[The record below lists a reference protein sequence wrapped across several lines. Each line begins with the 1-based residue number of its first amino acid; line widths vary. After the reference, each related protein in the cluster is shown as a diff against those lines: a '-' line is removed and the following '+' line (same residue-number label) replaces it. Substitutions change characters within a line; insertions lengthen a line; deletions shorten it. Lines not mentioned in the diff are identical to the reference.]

1 MVLIFFVIIL
11 LLLALLVWALPY
23 IILAVVIGI
32 PIYVTYRVI
41 KRHENHQSESP
52 RSSFQEAKPDFN
64 YDSDSINKGTPPYQG
79 KYYSRGEEELL
90 TGRNPQEKPWQ
101 GQSSPNGSN
110 YYQNQARDKLL
121 KSMLESIGISEED
134 AKLVFGSYWK
144 RKLTKSGYDDQF
156 ASDILK
162 IQTKIMFDLDY
173 RKEIIHL
180 VDKLI
185 STIDFVI
192 DAFPETA
199 KKYAKNLGPYE
210 EIYIHQWEV
219 FKKYKKTSFEI
230 NSENE
235 LTVSEAYKILELGI
249 TATIEQVKKRFREL
263 ALKWHPDRNKANKT
277 QAEQMFVK
285 INKAYETIMEAA

>member
-1 MVLIFFVIIL
+1 MSIAVVALVFGLIILFILYAIVMVLITFWYITIPAIALII
-11 LLLALLVWALPY
+11 
-23 IILAVVIGI
+23 
-32 PIYVTYRVI
+32 IYK
-41 KRHENHQSESP
+41 KRKSIWKPNNNK
-52 RSSFQEAKPDFN
+52 RSS
-64 YDSDSINKGTPPYQG
+64 YKGTPPYQG
-79 KYYSRGEEELL
+79 KYYSKGEEELL
-90 TGRNPQEKPWQ
+90 TGRKPQEKPWQ
-101 GQSSPNGSN
+101 GQSSHNGSN
-110 YYQNQARDKLL
+110 YYQSERGKLL
-121 KSMLESIGISEED
+121 KMLESIGLSEEE

-173 RKEIIHL
+173 RKEVIHL

-263 ALKWHPDRNKANKT
+263 ALKWHPDRNKTNKT
-277 QAEQMFVK
+277 EAEQMFVK
-285 INKAYETIMEAA
+285 INKAYETIIAAA

>member
-1 MVLIFFVIIL
+1 MSIAVVALVFGLIILFILYAIVMVLITFWYITIPAIALII
-11 LLLALLVWALPY
+11 
-23 IILAVVIGI
+23 
-32 PIYVTYRVI
+32 IYK
-41 KRHENHQSESP
+41 KRKSIWKPNNNK
-52 RSSFQEAKPDFN
+52 RSS
-64 YDSDSINKGTPPYQG
+64 YKGTPPYQG
-79 KYYSRGEEELL
+79 KYYSKGEEELL

-101 GQSSPNGSN
+101 GQSSHNGSN
-110 YYQNQARDKLL
+110 YYQSERGKLL
-121 KSMLESIGISEED
+121 KMLESIGLSEEE
-134 AKLVFGSYWK
+134 AKLVFGKDWK

-156 ASDILK
+156 ASEILK

-263 ALKWHPDRNKANKT
+263 ALKWHPDRNKTNKT
-277 QAEQMFVK
+277 EAEQMFVK

>member
-1 MVLIFFVIIL
+1 MSVAAVALVFGLIILFILYAIVMVLITFWYITIPAIALII
-11 LLLALLVWALPY
+11 
-23 IILAVVIGI
+23 
-32 PIYVTYRVI
+32 IYK
-41 KRHENHQSESP
+41 KRKSIWKPNNNK
-52 RSSFQEAKPDFN
+52 RSS
-64 YDSDSINKGTPPYQG
+64 YKGTPPYQG
-79 KYYSRGEEELL
+79 KYYSKGEEELL

-101 GQSSPNGSN
+101 GQSSHNGSN
-110 YYQNQARDKLL
+110 YYQSERGKLL
-121 KSMLESIGISEED
+121 KMLESIGLSEEE
-134 AKLVFGSYWK
+134 AKLVFGKDWK

-156 ASDILK
+156 ASDILI

-192 DAFPETA
+192 NAFPETA

-249 TATIEQVKKRFREL
+249 TATIEQVKQRFRVL
-263 ALKWHPDRNKANKT
+263 ALKWHPDRNRTNKT

-285 INKAYETIMEAA
+285 INKAYETIIAAA

>member
-1 MVLIFFVIIL
+1 MSIAVVALVFGLIILFILYAIVMVLITFWYITIPAIALII
-11 LLLALLVWALPY
+11 
-23 IILAVVIGI
+23 
-32 PIYVTYRVI
+32 IYK
-41 KRHENHQSESP
+41 KRKSIWKPNNNK
-52 RSSFQEAKPDFN
+52 RSSYKR
-64 YDSDSINKGTPPYQG
+64 TPPYQG

-90 TGRNPQEKPWQ
+90 TGRKPQEKPWQ
-101 GQSSPNGSN
+101 GQSSHNGSN
-110 YYQNQARDKLL
+110 YYQSERGKLL
-121 KSMLESIGISEED
+121 KMLESIGLSEEE
-134 AKLVFGSYWK
+134 AKLVFGKDWK

-156 ASDILK
+156 ASEILK

-192 DAFPETA
+192 NAFPETA

-263 ALKWHPDRNKANKT
+263 ALKWHPDRNKTNKT
-277 QAEQMFVK
+277 EAEQMFVK

>member
-1 MVLIFFVIIL
+1 MGIAVVALVFGLIIL
-11 LLLALLVWALPY
+11 FILYSIVMILVTFWYITIPAIAL
-23 IILAVVIGI
+23 II
-32 PIYVTYRVI
+32 IYK
-41 KRHENHQSESP
+41 KRKSIWKPNNNK
-52 RSSFQEAKPDFN
+52 RSS
-64 YDSDSINKGTPPYQG
+64 YKGTPPYQG
-79 KYYSRGEEELL
+79 KYYSKGEEELL

-101 GQSSPNGSN
+101 GQSSHNGSN
-110 YYQNQARDKLL
+110 YYQSERGKLL
-121 KSMLESIGISEED
+121 KMLESIGLSEEE
-134 AKLVFGSYWK
+134 AKLVFGKDWK

-156 ASDILK
+156 ASEMLK

-192 DAFPETA
+192 NAFPETA

-249 TATIEQVKKRFREL
+249 TATIEQVKKRFRVL
-263 ALKWHPDRNKANKT
+263 ALKWHPDRNRTNKT

-285 INKAYETIMEAA
+285 INKAYETIIAAA

>member
-1 MVLIFFVIIL
+1 MILVTFWYITIPAIALIII
-11 LLLALLVWALPY
+11 Y
-23 IILAVVIGI
+23 K
-32 PIYVTYRVI
+32 
-41 KRHENHQSESP
+41 KRKSIWKPNNNK
-52 RSSFQEAKPDFN
+52 RSS
-64 YDSDSINKGTPPYQG
+64 YKGTPPYQG
-79 KYYSRGEEELL
+79 KYYSKGEEELL
-90 TGRNPQEKPWQ
+90 TGRKPQEESWQ
-101 GQSSPNGSN
+101 QVDSHP
-110 YYQNQARDKLL
+110 RDKLR
-121 KSMLESIGISEED
+121 KSMLESIGLSEEN
-134 AKLVFGSYWK
+134 AKLVFGKDWK

-156 ASDILK
+156 ASEMLK

-173 RKEIIHL
+173 RNDVIHL

-210 EIYIHQWEV
+210 EIYIHQWEI

-235 LTVSEAYKILELGI
+235 QTVSEAYKILELGI

-263 ALKWHPDRNKANKT
+263 ALKWHPDRNKTNKT
-277 QAEQMFVK
+277 EAEQMFVK
-285 INKAYETIMEAA
+285 INKAYETITAAA

>member
-1 MVLIFFVIIL
+1 MSIAVVALVFGLIIL
-11 LLLALLVWALPY
+11 FILYSIVMILVTFWYITIPAIAL
-23 IILAVVIGI
+23 II
-32 PIYVTYRVI
+32 IYK
-41 KRHENHQSESP
+41 KRKSIWKPNNNK
-52 RSSFQEAKPDFN
+52 RSS
-64 YDSDSINKGTPPYQG
+64 YKGTPPYQG
-79 KYYSRGEEELL
+79 KYYSKGEEELL

-101 GQSSPNGSN
+101 GQSSHNGSN
-110 YYQNQARDKLL
+110 YYQSERGKLL
-121 KSMLESIGISEED
+121 KMLESIGLSEEE

-156 ASDILK
+156 ASEILK

-173 RKEIIHL
+173 RKEVIHL
-180 VDKLI
+180 LDKLI

-249 TATIEQVKKRFREL
+249 TATIGQVKKRFRVL
-263 ALKWHPDRNKANKT
+263 ALKWHPDRNRTNKT

>member
-1 MVLIFFVIIL
+1 MGIAVVALVFGLIIL
-11 LLLALLVWALPY
+11 FILYSIVMILVTFWYITIPAIAL
-23 IILAVVIGI
+23 II
-32 PIYVTYRVI
+32 IYK
-41 KRHENHQSESP
+41 KRKSIWKPNNNK
-52 RSSFQEAKPDFN
+52 RSS
-64 YDSDSINKGTPPYQG
+64 YKGTPPYQG
-79 KYYSRGEEELL
+79 KYYSKGEEELL

-101 GQSSPNGSN
+101 GQSSHNGSN
-110 YYQNQARDKLL
+110 YYQSERGKLL
-121 KSMLESIGISEED
+121 KMLESIGLSEEE
-134 AKLVFGSYWK
+134 AKLVFGKDWK

-156 ASDILK
+156 ASDILI

-173 RKEIIHL
+173 RKEVIHL
-180 VDKLI
+180 LDKLI

-249 TATIEQVKKRFREL
+249 TATIGQVKKRFRVL
-263 ALKWHPDRNKANKT
+263 ALKWHPDRNRTNKT

-285 INKAYETIMEAA
+285 INKAYETIIAAA

>member
-1 MVLIFFVIIL
+1 MGIAVVALVFGLIIL
-11 LLLALLVWALPY
+11 FILYSIVMILVTFWYITIPAIAL
-23 IILAVVIGI
+23 II
-32 PIYVTYRVI
+32 IYK
-41 KRHENHQSESP
+41 KRKSIWKPNNNK
-52 RSSFQEAKPDFN
+52 RSS
-64 YDSDSINKGTPPYQG
+64 YKGTPPYQG
-79 KYYSRGEEELL
+79 KYYSKGEEELL

-101 GQSSPNGSN
+101 GQSSHNGSN
-110 YYQNQARDKLL
+110 YYQSERGKLL
-121 KSMLESIGISEED
+121 KMLESIGLSEEE
-134 AKLVFGSYWK
+134 AKLVFGKDWK

-156 ASDILK
+156 ASEMLK

-249 TATIEQVKKRFREL
+249 TATIEQVKKRFRVL
-263 ALKWHPDRNKANKT
+263 ALKWHPDRNRTNKT

-285 INKAYETIMEAA
+285 INKAYETIIAAA

>member
-1 MVLIFFVIIL
+1 MSIAVVALVFGLIILFILYAIVMVLITFWYITIPAIALII
-11 LLLALLVWALPY
+11 
-23 IILAVVIGI
+23 
-32 PIYVTYRVI
+32 IYK
-41 KRHENHQSESP
+41 KRKSIWKPNNNK
-52 RSSFQEAKPDFN
+52 RSS
-64 YDSDSINKGTPPYQG
+64 YKGTPPYQG
-79 KYYSRGEEELL
+79 KYYSKGEEELL

-101 GQSSPNGSN
+101 GQSSHNGSN
-110 YYQNQARDKLL
+110 YYQSERGKLL
-121 KSMLESIGISEED
+121 KMLESIGLSEEN
-134 AKLVFGSYWK
+134 AKLVFGSHWK

-156 ASDILK
+156 ASEMLK
-162 IQTKIMFDLDY
+162 IKTKIMFDLDY
-173 RKEIIHL
+173 RKEVIHL

-249 TATIEQVKKRFREL
+249 TATIEQVKKRFRVL

>member
-1 MVLIFFVIIL
+1 MSIAVVALVFGLIILFILYAIVMVLVTFWYITIPAIALII
-11 LLLALLVWALPY
+11 
-23 IILAVVIGI
+23 
-32 PIYVTYRVI
+32 IYK
-41 KRHENHQSESP
+41 KRKSIWKPNNNK
-52 RSSFQEAKPDFN
+52 RSS
-64 YDSDSINKGTPPYQG
+64 YKGTPPYQG

-101 GQSSPNGSN
+101 GQSSHNGSN
-110 YYQNQARDKLL
+110 YYQSERGKLL
-121 KSMLESIGISEED
+121 KMLESIGLSEEN
-134 AKLVFGSYWK
+134 AKLVFGSHWK

-156 ASDILK
+156 ASEMLK

-192 DAFPETA
+192 NAFPETA

-249 TATIEQVKKRFREL
+249 TATIEQVKKRFRDL

>member
-1 MVLIFFVIIL
+1 MSVAVVALVFGLIIL
-11 LLLALLVWALPY
+11 FILYSIVMILITFWYITIPAIAL
-23 IILAVVIGI
+23 II
-32 PIYVTYRVI
+32 IYK
-41 KRHENHQSESP
+41 KRKSIWKPNNNK
-52 RSSFQEAKPDFN
+52 RSS
-64 YDSDSINKGTPPYQG
+64 YKGTPPYQG
-79 KYYSRGEEELL
+79 KYYSKGEEELL

-101 GQSSPNGSN
+101 GQSSHNGSN
-110 YYQNQARDKLL
+110 YYQSERGKLL
-121 KSMLESIGISEED
+121 KMLESIGLSEEE
-134 AKLVFGSYWK
+134 AKLVFGKDWK

-156 ASDILK
+156 ASEILK

-173 RKEIIHL
+173 RNDVIHL

-263 ALKWHPDRNKANKT
+263 VLKWHPDRNKANKT

-285 INKAYETIMEAA
+285 INKAYETIIAAA

>member
-1 MVLIFFVIIL
+1 MGIAVVALVFGLIIL
-11 LLLALLVWALPY
+11 FILYSIVMILVTFWYITIPAIAL
-23 IILAVVIGI
+23 II
-32 PIYVTYRVI
+32 IYK
-41 KRHENHQSESP
+41 KRKSIWKPNNNK
-52 RSSFQEAKPDFN
+52 RSS
-64 YDSDSINKGTPPYQG
+64 YKGTPPYQG
-79 KYYSRGEEELL
+79 KYYSKGEEELL

-101 GQSSPNGSN
+101 GQSSHNGSN
-110 YYQNQARDKLL
+110 YYQSERGKLL
-121 KSMLESIGISEED
+121 KMLESIGLSEEN
-134 AKLVFGSYWK
+134 AKLVFGKDWK

-156 ASDILK
+156 ASEILK

-173 RKEIIHL
+173 RKEVIHL

-263 ALKWHPDRNKANKT
+263 ALKWHPDRNKTNKT
-277 QAEQMFVK
+277 EAEQMFVK
-285 INKAYETIMEAA
+285 INKAYETITAAA

>member
-1 MVLIFFVIIL
+1 MSIAVVALVFGLIILFILYAIVMVLITFWYITIPAIALII
-11 LLLALLVWALPY
+11 
-23 IILAVVIGI
+23 
-32 PIYVTYRVI
+32 IYK
-41 KRHENHQSESP
+41 KRKSIWKPNNNK
-52 RSSFQEAKPDFN
+52 RSS
-64 YDSDSINKGTPPYQG
+64 YKGTPPYQG
-79 KYYSRGEEELL
+79 KYYSKGEEELL
-90 TGRNPQEKPWQ
+90 TGRKPQEESWQ
-101 GQSSPNGSN
+101 QVVSHP
-110 YYQNQARDKLL
+110 RDKLR
-121 KSMLESIGISEED
+121 KSMLESIGLSEEE
-134 AKLVFGSYWK
+134 AKLVFGKDWK

-156 ASDILK
+156 ASEMLK

-173 RKEIIHL
+173 RKEVIRL

-192 DAFPETA
+192 NAFPETA

-249 TATIEQVKKRFREL
+249 TATIGQVKKRFREL
-263 ALKWHPDRNKANKT
+263 ALKWHPDRNRTNKT

-285 INKAYETIMEAA
+285 INKAYETIIAAA

>member
-1 MVLIFFVIIL
+1 MSVAVVALVFGLIIL
-11 LLLALLVWALPY
+11 FILYSIVMILITFWYITIPAIAL
-23 IILAVVIGI
+23 II
-32 PIYVTYRVI
+32 IYK
-41 KRHENHQSESP
+41 KRKSIWKPNNNK
-52 RSSFQEAKPDFN
+52 RSS
-64 YDSDSINKGTPPYQG
+64 YKGTPPYQG
-79 KYYSRGEEELL
+79 KYYSKGEEELL

-101 GQSSPNGSN
+101 GQSSHNGSN
-110 YYQNQARDKLL
+110 YYQSERGKLL
-121 KSMLESIGISEED
+121 KMLESIGLSEEE
-134 AKLVFGSYWK
+134 AKLVFGKDWK

-156 ASDILK
+156 ASEILK

-173 RKEIIHL
+173 RNDVIHL

>member
-1 MVLIFFVIIL
+1 MGIAVVALVFGLIIL
-11 LLLALLVWALPY
+11 FILYSIVMILVTFWYITIPAIAL
-23 IILAVVIGI
+23 II
-32 PIYVTYRVI
+32 IYK
-41 KRHENHQSESP
+41 KRKSIWKPNNNK
-52 RSSFQEAKPDFN
+52 RSS
-64 YDSDSINKGTPPYQG
+64 YKGTPPYQG
-79 KYYSRGEEELL
+79 KYYSKGEEELL

-101 GQSSPNGSN
+101 GQSSHNGSN
-110 YYQNQARDKLL
+110 YYQSERGKLL
-121 KSMLESIGISEED
+121 KMLESIGLSEEE
-134 AKLVFGSYWK
+134 AKLVFGKDWK

-156 ASDILK
+156 ASEILK

-173 RKEIIHL
+173 RKEVIHL
-180 VDKLI
+180 LDKLI

-235 LTVSEAYKILELGI
+235 QTVSEAYKILELGI
-249 TATIEQVKKRFREL
+249 TATIGQVKKRFRVL
-263 ALKWHPDRNKANKT
+263 ALKWHPDRNRTNKT
-277 QAEQMFVK
+277 EAEQMFVK
-285 INKAYETIMEAA
+285 INKAYETITAAA

>member
-1 MVLIFFVIIL
+1 MVLVFFVIIL

-23 IILAVVIGI
+23 IILAAVIGI

-79 KYYSRGEEELL
+79 KYYSKGEEELL
-90 TGRNPQEKPWQ
+90 TGIA
-101 GQSSPNGSN
+101 GQSLLNGSN
-110 YYQNQARDKLL
+110 YYQEQARDKLL
-121 KSMLESIGISEED
+121 KSMLESIGLSEEE

-162 IQTKIMFDLDY
+162 IQTKIMFELDY
-173 RKEIIHL
+173 RKKVIHL

-192 DAFPETA
+192 NAFPEAA
-199 KKYAKNLGPYE
+199 KKYTKNLGPYE

-249 TATIEQVKKRFREL
+249 TATIEQVKKRFRVL
-263 ALKWHPDRNKANKT
+263 ALKWHPDRNRTNKT

-285 INKAYETIMEAA
+285 INRAYETIITAT

>member
-1 MVLIFFVIIL
+1 MILVTFWYITIPAIALIII
-11 LLLALLVWALPY
+11 Y
-23 IILAVVIGI
+23 K
-32 PIYVTYRVI
+32 
-41 KRHENHQSESP
+41 KRKSIWKPNNNK
-52 RSSFQEAKPDFN
+52 RSS
-64 YDSDSINKGTPPYQG
+64 YKGTPPYQG
-79 KYYSRGEEELL
+79 KYYSKGEEELL

-101 GQSSPNGSN
+101 GQSSHNGSN
-110 YYQNQARDKLL
+110 YYQSERGKLL
-121 KSMLESIGISEED
+121 KMLESIGLSEEE

-156 ASDILK
+156 ASEILK

-173 RKEIIHL
+173 RKEVIHL

-192 DAFPETA
+192 NAFPETA

-249 TATIEQVKKRFREL
+249 TATIEQVKKRFRVL
-263 ALKWHPDRNKANKT
+263 ALKWHPDRNKTNKT

-285 INKAYETIMEAA
+285 INKAYETIIAAA

>member
-1 MVLIFFVIIL
+1 MSVAAVALVFGLIILFILYAIVMVLITFWYITIPAIALII
-11 LLLALLVWALPY
+11 
-23 IILAVVIGI
+23 
-32 PIYVTYRVI
+32 IYK
-41 KRHENHQSESP
+41 KRKSIWKPNNNK
-52 RSSFQEAKPDFN
+52 RSS
-64 YDSDSINKGTPPYQG
+64 YKGTPPYQG
-79 KYYSRGEEELL
+79 KYYSKGEEELL

-101 GQSSPNGSN
+101 GQSSHNGSN
-110 YYQNQARDKLL
+110 YYQSERGKLL
-121 KSMLESIGISEED
+121 KMLESIGLSEEE

-156 ASDILK
+156 ASDILI

-173 RKEIIHL
+173 RKEVIHL

-192 DAFPETA
+192 NAFPEAA

-249 TATIEQVKKRFREL
+249 TATIEQVKKRFRVL
-263 ALKWHPDRNKANKT
+263 ALKWHPDRNRTNKT

-285 INKAYETIMEAA
+285 INKAYETIIAAA

>member
-1 MVLIFFVIIL
+1 MSIAVVALVFGLIIL
-11 LLLALLVWALPY
+11 FILYSIVMILVTFWYITIPAIAL
-23 IILAVVIGI
+23 II
-32 PIYVTYRVI
+32 IYK
-41 KRHENHQSESP
+41 KRKSIWKPNNNK
-52 RSSFQEAKPDFN
+52 RSS
-64 YDSDSINKGTPPYQG
+64 YKGTPPYQG
-79 KYYSRGEEELL
+79 KYYSKGEEELL

-101 GQSSPNGSN
+101 GQSSHNGSN
-110 YYQNQARDKLL
+110 YYQSERGKLL
-121 KSMLESIGISEED
+121 KMLESIGLSEEE
-134 AKLVFGSYWK
+134 AKLVFGKDWK

-156 ASDILK
+156 ASEILK

-173 RKEIIHL
+173 RKEVIHL

-249 TATIEQVKKRFREL
+249 TATIEQVKKRFRVL
-263 ALKWHPDRNKANKT
+263 ALKWHPDRNRTNKT

-285 INKAYETIMEAA
+285 INKAYETIIAAA

>member
-1 MVLIFFVIIL
+1 MSVAAVALVFGLIILFILYAIVMVLITFWYITIPAIALII
-11 LLLALLVWALPY
+11 
-23 IILAVVIGI
+23 
-32 PIYVTYRVI
+32 IYK
-41 KRHENHQSESP
+41 KRKSIWKPNNNK
-52 RSSFQEAKPDFN
+52 RSS
-64 YDSDSINKGTPPYQG
+64 YKGTPPYQG
-79 KYYSRGEEELL
+79 KYYSKGEEELL

-101 GQSSPNGSN
+101 GQSSHNGSN
-110 YYQNQARDKLL
+110 YYQSERGKLL
-121 KSMLESIGISEED
+121 KMLESIGLSEEE
-134 AKLVFGSYWK
+134 AKLVFGKDWK

-156 ASDILK
+156 ASDILI

-173 RKEIIHL
+173 RNDVIHL

-249 TATIEQVKKRFREL
+249 TATIGQVKKRFRVL
-263 ALKWHPDRNKANKT
+263 ALKWHPDRNKTNKT

-285 INKAYETIMEAA
+285 INKAYETITAAE

>member
-1 MVLIFFVIIL
+1 MSVAAVALVFGLIILFILYAIVMVLITFWYITIPAIALII
-11 LLLALLVWALPY
+11 
-23 IILAVVIGI
+23 
-32 PIYVTYRVI
+32 IYK
-41 KRHENHQSESP
+41 KRKSIWKPNNNK
-52 RSSFQEAKPDFN
+52 RSS
-64 YDSDSINKGTPPYQG
+64 YKGTPPYQG
-79 KYYSRGEEELL
+79 KYYSKGEEELL

-101 GQSSPNGSN
+101 GQSSHNGSN
-110 YYQNQARDKLL
+110 YYQSERGKLL
-121 KSMLESIGISEED
+121 KMLESIGLSEEE

-173 RKEIIHL
+173 RKEVIHL

-210 EIYIHQWEV
+210 EIYIHQWEI

-249 TATIEQVKKRFREL
+249 TATIGQVKKRFRVL
-263 ALKWHPDRNKANKT
+263 ALKWHPDRNRTNKT

-285 INKAYETIMEAA
+285 INKAYETIIAAA

>member
-1 MVLIFFVIIL
+1 MSVAAVALVFGLIILFILYAIVMVLITFWYITIPAIALII
-11 LLLALLVWALPY
+11 
-23 IILAVVIGI
+23 
-32 PIYVTYRVI
+32 IYK
-41 KRHENHQSESP
+41 KRKSIWKPNNNK
-52 RSSFQEAKPDFN
+52 RSS
-64 YDSDSINKGTPPYQG
+64 YKGTPPYQG

-90 TGRNPQEKPWQ
+90 TGRKPQEKPWQ
-101 GQSSPNGSN
+101 GQSSSNGSN
-110 YYQNQARDKLL
+110 YYQSERGKLL
-121 KSMLESIGISEED
+121 KMLESIGLSEEE

-173 RKEIIHL
+173 RKEVTHL
-180 VDKLI
+180 VDKQI

-249 TATIEQVKKRFREL
+249 TATIEQVKKRFRVL
-263 ALKWHPDRNKANKT
+263 ALKWHPDRNRTNKT
-277 QAEQMFVK
+277 EAEQMFVK
-285 INKAYETIMEAA
+285 INKAYETIIAAA